1 MKKRP
6 EEANLKED
14 AWKDYENAGKGQE
27 NENDPR
33 EALFGGTERERL
45 EVVVFDRNDW
55 KRSILPER
63 PDDILR
69 TTGRVATGCVQ

>member
-55 KRSILPER
+55 KRQKYGNDQTTFRER
-63 PDDILR
+63 LDAI
-69 TTGRVATGCVQ
+69 